1 MQLAARGHI
10 QCSDTVREKIKPDV
24 WNILEDADVDAGR
37 EKIRRLGR
45 GDGGS
50 NPSRDPFY
58 LISFFTCRHSLVL
71 IVTCTWIFG
80 SQRSPE
86 RGIALQL
93 NENVLLC

>member
-37 EKIRRLGR
+37 EKIRGLGR
-45 GDGGS
+45 GEGGS

-58 LISFFTCRHSLVL
+58 LNILFYL
-71 IVTCTWIFG
+71 
-80 SQRSPE
+80 PP
-86 RGIALQL
+86 
-93 NENVLLC
+93 